1 MAGVTASH
9 SAHWGVFQAE
19 WEGGELRVTP
29 HPRDP
34 DPSPVLQN
42 VPAAVRNDV
51 RVARPAVRRGWW
63 ERGPGPSDR
72 RGREEFVEVG
82 WDEVL
87 DRLAGEL
94 RRVHTDHG
102 PTAVYG
108 GSYGWASAGRFHHA
122 QSQIHRFLAMA
133 GGYTQSVN
141 TYSGG
146 AAEVLIPHVLGP
158 FESVTRSVVSWEQ
171 VAAHTDTVLAF
182 GGMALKNSQIAP
194 GGVSRHVERS
204 AMVAARRRGAEFVL
218 VSPLRSDL
226 PAEVSARW
234 LAPEPG
240 TDAALM
246 IGLAHT
252 LMVEGLHDRAFLREH
267 CDGWETYAAYLRGAP
282 AGADGP
288 VPGGRDADWASAIC
302 GLPADEIRALAR
314 RLAAGRTLVTVAQ
327 SLQRAEHGEQPVWA
341 ALALAAMLG
350 QIGLPG
356 GGFCYGL
363 GSLAHYGRVRNAVP
377 VPTLARRPN
386 PVRSFIPVARI
397 ADMLLHPGEPFQY
410 DGLDLTYPDV
420 RLVYWCGGNPF
431 HHHQDL
437 TRLRAALARVDTFV
451 VHESVWTATARHA
464 DVVLPAT
471 TTLEREDIGA
481 GGTDPLVV
489 AMKPV
494 AAPYGEARDDY
505 AIFAALAERLGFG
518 PRFTEGRTPR
528 EWLRH
533 LWEST
538 EKALADKG
546 FPAPSFDGFW
556 AAGEHELP
564 PGPDDGGLLTALRGG
579 RALPTESGR
588 VQLASALLAAFDY
601 DDCPGHPAWLP
612 PTEPPTVEH
621 PLWLVSNQP
630 ATRLHSQLDFG
641 AASAAAKVD
650 GREVMRI
657 HPTDAAPRG
666 IASGDV
672 VRLVNGRGACLAAAR
687 VTDEIR
693 PGVVQLPTGAWYT
706 PASED
711 DPTCVHGNPNV
722 LTRDVGSSRLAQGC
736 TGQLTTVQV
745 ERYVGDPPAV
755 RAHRRP
761 RLVGETPPATGAL
774 AAAGGAS
781 GGVGGPV
788 ATTRPG
794 SSGRGAPS

>member
-1 MAGVTASH
+1 MTVSH
-9 SAHWGVFQAE
+9 SAHWGVFRAE
-19 WEGGELRVTP
+19 WEGERLRVTP
-29 HPRDP
+29 HPDDP

-42 VPAAVRNDV
+42 IPDAVRHPA

-63 ERGPGPSDR
+63 EHGPGPSDR
-72 RGREEFVEVG
+72 RGHEEFIEVG

-122 QSQIHRFLAMA
+122 QSQIHRFLSMA

-158 FESVTRSVVSWEQ
+158 FDAVTRSVVTWDQ
-171 VAAHTDTVLAF
+171 IAAHTDTVLAF

-194 GGVSRHVERS
+194 GGMSRHVERS
-204 AMVAARRRGAEFVL
+204 AMAAASARGTRFVL
-218 VSPLRSDL
+218 VSPLRPDL
-226 PAEVSARW
+226 PAAVSPQW

-252 LMVEGLHDRAFLREH
+252 LLAEDLHDPDFLRDH
-267 CDGWETYAAYLRGAP
+267 CDGWEAFRDYLL
-282 AGADGP
+282 
-288 VPGGRDADWASAIC
+288 GGRDADWAAEIC
-302 GLPADEIRALAR
+302 GIPADEIRSLAR
-314 RLAAGRTLVTVAQ
+314 RLAAGRTVITVAQ

-363 GSLAHYGRVRNAVP
+363 GSLAHYGRVRTAVP

-386 PVRSFIPVARI
+386 PVRSFIPVARV
-397 ADMLLHPGEPFQY
+397 ADMLLDPGGSY
-410 DGLDLTYPDV
+410 AYNGSDLTYPDI

-437 TRLRAALARVDTFV
+437 SRLRRALARVDTFV

-481 GGTDPLVV
+481 GGTDALVV

-494 AAPYGEARDDY
+494 APPYESARDDH
-505 AIFAALAERLGFG
+505 AIFAELAARLGFAE
-518 PRFTEGRTPR
+518 RFTEGRTPR
-528 EWLRH
+528 EWLVH
-533 LWEST
+533 LWERT
-538 EKALADKG
+538 EKALANKG
-546 FPAPSFDGFW
+546 FPAPTFEEFW
-556 AAGEHELP
+556 AAGEVTLP
-564 PGPDDGGLLTALRGG
+564 TGPDDGGMLATLRDGG
-579 RALPTESGR
+579 RLTTESGR
-588 VQLASALLAAFDY
+588 VQIGSAVIASFGY
-601 DDCPGHPAWLP
+601 DDCPGHPAWIP
-612 PTEPPTVEH
+612 PSDPPSARH

-641 AASAAAKVD
+641 ATSAAGKVD

-657 HPTDAAPRG
+657 HPADAAPRG
-666 IASGDV
+666 IEDGAV
-672 VRLVNGRGACLAAAR
+672 VRLVNDRGTCLAAAR

-693 PGVVQLPTGAWYT
+693 AGVVQLPTGAWYT
-706 PASED
+706 PAADD

-745 ERYVGDPPAV
+745 EAYVGVPPAV
-755 RAHRRP
+755 QAHRPP
-761 RLVGETPPATGAL
+761 RIRQAE
-774 AAAGGAS
+774 
-781 GGVGGPV
+781 
-788 ATTRPG
+788 
-794 SSGRGAPS
+794 

>member
-1 MAGVTASH
+1 MTLSH
-9 SAHWGVFQAE
+9 SAHWGAFSAD
-19 WEGGELRVTP
+19 WADGELRVTP

-34 DPSPVLQN
+34 DPSPVLHN
-42 VPAAVRNDV
+42 VPAAVRNAV

-63 ERGPGPSDR
+63 EKGPGPTDR
-72 RGREEFVEVG
+72 RGREDFVEVG
-82 WDEVL
+82 WAEVL
-87 DRLAGEL
+87 DRLAAEL

-122 QSQIHRFLAMA
+122 QSQIHRFLGMA

-146 AAEVLIPHVLGP
+146 AAEVLIPHVLGQ
-158 FESVTRSVVSWEQ
+158 FDAVTRSVVTWDQ
-171 VAAHTDTVLAF
+171 IAAHTDTVLAF
-182 GGMALKNSQIAP
+182 GGMALKNSQIGP
-194 GGVSRHVERS
+194 GGVSRHVERA
-204 AMVAARRRGAEFVL
+204 AMVAARGRGAEFVL
-218 VSPLRSDL
+218 VSPLRPDL
-226 PAEVSARW
+226 PPEVGARW

-252 LMVEGLHDRAFLREH
+252 LMVEDLHDEAFLREH
-267 CDGWETYAAYLRGAP
+267 CAGWETYAAYLQ
-282 AGADGP
+282 
-288 VPGGRDADWASAIC
+288 GRDAVWAAEIC
-302 GLPADEIRALAR
+302 GIPAEEIRALAR
-314 RLAAGRTLVTVAQ
+314 RLARGRTLVTVSQ

-341 ALALAAMLG
+341 GLALAAMLG

-363 GSLAHYGRVRNAVP
+363 GSLGHYGRPRNAVP
-377 VPTLARRPN
+377 VPTFARRPN
-386 PVRSFIPVARI
+386 PVRSYIPVARV
-397 ADMLLHPGEPFQY
+397 ADMLLHPGEPFSY
-410 DGLDLTYPDV
+410 DGSRLTYPDV

-437 TRLRAALARVDTFV
+437 ARLQRALGRVDTFV

-494 AAPYGEARDDY
+494 AEPFAEARDDH
-505 AIFAALAERLGFG
+505 AIFAALAARLGFEE
-518 PRFTEGRTPR
+518 RFTEGRTPR
-528 EWLRH
+528 EWLVRM
-533 LWEST
+533 WERT
-538 EKALADKG
+538 EKALADRG
-546 FPAPSFDGFW
+546 FPAPSFEEFW

-564 PGPDDGGLLTALRGG
+564 PGPDDGGVLAALRTG
-579 RALPTESGR
+579 APLHTESGK
-588 VQLASALLAAFDY
+588 VQLASEVIASFGYA
-601 DDCPGHPAWLP
+601 DCPGHPAWLP
-612 PTEPPTVEH
+612 PSEPPSAEF

-641 AASAAAKVD
+641 ATSAAGKID

-657 HPTDAAPRG
+657 HPQDAEARG
-666 IASGDV
+666 IADGAV
-672 VRLVNGRGACLAAAR
+672 VRLHNDRGACLAAAR
-687 VTDEIR
+687 VTDEVR
-693 PGVVQLPTGAWYT
+693 AGVVQLPTGAWYT
-706 PASED
+706 PATET

-736 TGQLTTVQV
+736 TGQLTRVQV
-745 ERYVGDPPAV
+745 EAYRGSPPV
-755 RAHRRP
+755 VVAHR
-761 RLVGETPPATGAL
+761 PPPLG
-774 AAAGGAS
+774 
-781 GGVGGPV
+781 
-788 ATTRPG
+788 
-794 SSGRGAPS
+794 

>member
-1 MAGVTASH
+1 MTVPH
-9 SAHWGVFQAE
+9 SAHWGAFSADWVD
-19 WEGGELRVTP
+19 GELRVAP

-42 VPAAVRNDV
+42 VPAALRHPA
-51 RVARPAVRRGWW
+51 RVTRPAVRRGWW

-72 RGREEFVEVG
+72 RGHEEFVEVG

-94 RRVHTDHG
+94 RRVHDSFG

-122 QSQIHRFLAMA
+122 QSQIHRFLSMA

-158 FESVTRSVVSWEQ
+158 FDAVTRSVVTWDQ

-182 GGMALKNSQIAP
+182 GGMALKNSQIGP

-204 AMVAARRRGAEFVL
+204 AMIAARTRGAEFVL
-218 VSPLRSDL
+218 VSPLRPDL
-226 PAEVSARW
+226 PPEVSPRW

-252 LMVEGLHDRAFLREH
+252 LMAEDLHDRAFLRDH
-267 CDGWETYAAYLRGAP
+267 CDGWETYAEYLRGA
-282 AGADGP
+282 
-288 VPGGRDADWASAIC
+288 GGRDAEWASRVC

-314 RLAAGRTLVTVAQ
+314 RLARGRTLITVSQ
-327 SLQRAEHGEQPVWA
+327 SLQRAEHGEQPMWA

-350 QIGLPG
+350 RIGLPG

-363 GSLAHYGRVRNAVP
+363 GSLAHYGRPRNAVP

-386 PVRSFIPVARI
+386 PVRSFIPVARV
-397 ADMLLHPGEPFQY
+397 ADMLLNPGESFSY
-410 DGLDLTYPDV
+410 NGSELTYPDI

-437 TRLRAALARVDTFV
+437 SRLRRALARVDTFV

-481 GGTDPLVV
+481 GGTDSLVV

-494 AAPYGEARDDY
+494 APPVGEARDDH
-505 AIFAALAERLGFG
+505 AIFADLAGRMGFG
-518 PRFTEGRTPR
+518 ERFTEGRTPR
-528 EWLRH
+528 EWLEH
-533 LWEST
+533 LWGRT
-538 EKALADKG
+538 EKALANRG
-546 FPAPSFDGFW
+546 LPAPSFAELW
-556 AAGEHELP
+556 AAGEHLLP
-564 PGPDDGGLLTALRGG
+564 AGPDDGGVLTALRAGTP
-579 RALPTESGR
+579 LHTESGR
-588 VQLASALLAAFDY
+588 VQIASDRIASFGY

-612 PTEPPTVEH
+612 PSEPPSSEF
-621 PLWLVSNQP
+621 PLWLVANQP

-641 AASAAAKVD
+641 ATSVAGKVD
-650 GREVMRI
+650 GREVVRI
-657 HPTDAAPRG
+657 HPADAGGRG
-666 IASGDV
+666 IADGDV
-672 VRLVNGRGACLAAAR
+672 VRLTSRRGACLAAAR

-693 PGVVQLPTGAWYT
+693 AGVVQLPTGAWYT
-706 PASED
+706 PASEA

-745 ERYVGDPPAV
+745 ERFVGEAPLV
-755 RAHRRP
+755 EAHRFP
-761 RLVGETPPATGAL
+761 LL
-774 AAAGGAS
+774 A
-781 GGVGGPV
+781 
-788 ATTRPG
+788 
-794 SSGRGAPS
+794 